1 MVRDMTSP
9 PYDLPPQA
17 LAGYQELT
25 PEQQEVF
32 SAHYASR
39 KRNTALM
46 VLLSIFFPIQLF
58 LVGRIGLG
66 ILFWL
71 TGWGLGVWWIIE
83 WFLTPGRVRDYNA
96 RVATDSLN
104 LIKAGRVSA
113 SPPAPELSDPE
124 VEEE

>member
-1 MVRDMTSP
+1 MTTP
-9 PYDLPPQA
+9 PNDLPPQT

-32 SAHYASR
+32 SAHYTSR

-58 LVGRIGLG
+58 LVGKIGLG

-71 TGWGLGVWWIIE
+71 TGGGLGVWYVIE
-83 WFLTPGRVRDYNA
+83 WFLTPGRVRDYNT
-96 RVATDSLN
+96 RVAADTLN
-104 LIKAGRVSA
+104 LIKSGRA
-113 SPPAPELSDPE
+113 PAPQPAPEPTEPE

>member
-1 MVRDMTSP
+1 MTAP
-9 PYDLPPQA
+9 PYDLPPPA

-25 PEQQEVF
+25 PDQQEVF

-58 LVGRIGLG
+58 LVGKIGLG

-71 TGWGLGVWWIIE
+71 TGGGLGVWYVIE
-83 WFLTPGRVRDYNA
+83 WFLTPGRVRDYNT
-96 RVATDSLN
+96 RVATDTLN
-104 LIKAGRVSA
+104 LIKSGRA
-113 SPPAPELSDPE
+113 PAPQPAPEPAETE